1 FQITRQRF
9 LQFFAADVFEALPQS
24 RDRGNLFQRLQ
35 PWNEVLVM
43 PSENLPF
50 PSLAKRGEN
59 RTEKI
64 PPLKKGDKGGFEFN
78 FSGCHRLDF
87 LNELLRRHTRSR

>member
-1 FQITRQRF
+1 VSCPRSSLYNSSVI
-9 LQFFAADVFEALPQS
+9 
-24 RDRGNLFQRLQ
+24 LF
-35 PWNEVLVM
+35 
-43 PSENLPF
+43 ENLPF

-78 FSGCHRLDF
+78 FSGCYRLDF
-87 LNELLRRHTRSR
+87 LNELLTRHTRMARQRCVYMLPLGNARWTGG